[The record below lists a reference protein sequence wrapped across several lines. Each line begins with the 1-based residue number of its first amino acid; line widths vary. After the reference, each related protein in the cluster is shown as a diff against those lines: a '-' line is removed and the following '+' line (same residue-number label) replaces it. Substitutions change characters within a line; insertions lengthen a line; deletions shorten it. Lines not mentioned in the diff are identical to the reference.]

1 MFMKNRNC
9 FLVIFAAA
17 IFFVGNVRAQ
27 WVQVADFAGSER
39 DDLVAFTCNGR
50 AFAGTGMAL
59 GFQVTNDFYEYKPM
73 SNQWVATAN
82 LPGTSRQYAFCFSFE
97 TMAFVFAGINQAGN
111 DLKDGYGFNP
121 FMDAWANVGAYP
133 GNGSK
138 GCAAATYMHK
148 GYAGLG
154 RNDAGIMHNDWW
166 EFDSN
171 NQSWT
176 QKSPFPGAARN
187 LAACFESN
195 GVIYIAGGIG
205 SNDVPLDDVWQYQ
218 PQTDSWTLS
227 NINLP
232 IATGNAASCKVK
244 LSGTV
249 IGGYDGQSNYTN
261 NALSFDA
268 FNQIF
273 INLPGIPIQGFRKG
287 ARAFAL
293 DGNLYITC
301 GITADNT
308 RLKST
313 WKYDLINQII
323 PSSTTSDNFS
333 ISPNPADNT
342 MHVITS
348 AFSKNILAAYSIISI
363 DGSEIVSGIISKN
376 STIFEV
382 NTAQISNGAYL
393 LKLFHTK
400 GISYKKIIIQHP

>member
-1 MFMKNRNC
+1 MDVKV
-9 FLVIFAAA
+9 FLAVLFLS
-17 IFFVGNVRAQ
+17 IFFSVSPIRAQ
-27 WVQVADFAGSER
+27 WVQVADFAGAER

-50 AFAGTGMAL
+50 AFAGTGMAI
-59 GFQVTNDFYEYKPM
+59 GFQVTNDFYEYKPV
-73 SNQWVATAN
+73 SDQWVAIAN

-111 DLKDGYGFNP
+111 DLKDGYSFNP
-121 FMDAWANVGAYP
+121 ITDAWANVNAYP

-138 GCAAATYMHK
+138 GCAAATHLQK

-154 RNDAGIMHNDWW
+154 RNDAGLLHNDWW

-176 QKSPFPGAARN
+176 QKSSFPGAARN
-187 LAACFESN
+187 LVACFESN
-195 GVIYIAGGIG
+195 GAIYIAGGIG
-205 SNDVPLDDVWQYQ
+205 NNDVPLDDVWQYQ
-218 PQTDSWTLS
+218 PQTDIWTLL

-232 IATGNAASCKVK
+232 IPTGNAASCKVK

-249 IGGYDGQSNYTN
+249 IAGYDGQSNCTN
-261 NALSFDA
+261 NALGFDA

-273 INLPGIPIQGFRKG
+273 VNLPGIPLQGFRKG

-301 GITADNT
+301 GISDDNT

-313 WKYDLINQII
+313 WRYDLINEIV
-323 PSSTTSDNFS
+323 PNSTISESFS

-342 MHVITS
+342 LRVITLPPG
-348 AFSKNILAAYSIISI
+348 KNIISAYSFFTI
-363 DGSEIVSGIISKN
+363 DGNEVVSGIISN
-376 STIFEV
+376 NPLLEI
-382 NTAQISNGAYL
+382 NTTQMTGGIYL
-393 LKLFHTK
+393 LKLFHTR
-400 GISYKKIIIQHP
+400 GIDCKKIIIQHP